1 MNPSHSA
8 LAREVAQKNITAF
21 LVNIIYRSFEHDFF
35 FPKLCAN
42 STNNKKRGRIF
53 VHLTDLKVIRFKEAI
68 CKLLDPI
75 LRTLGSPSL
84 FSKSL
89 RRQNIT

>member
-35 FPKLCAN
+35 PPN
-42 STNNKKRGRIF
+42 YVQIVQIIKKGRIF